1 MALPTLRSLRGPG
14 LSYRR
19 LVVPLAAGPE
29 SETAMEIASEL
40 ADEHGATISAVVVI
54 EVPKQLPLDAHMLEE
69 ESDARKLLEEARAI
83 GASRGVAVRARVLRA
98 RKTGKTI
105 INEAKNGDTDIVIL
119 RAPHSERRQRVF
131 GKTATYVLQHAPYR
145 VLIVSPPP
153 T

>member
-1 MALPTLRSLRGPG
+1 MALPALRSLRGPG

-83 GASRGVAVRARVLRA
+83 GARRGVAVRARVLLA
-98 RKTGKTI
+98 RGAGEAI
-105 INEAKNGDTDIVIL
+105 VGEAKDGGADIIVL
-119 RAPHSERRQRVF
+119 RAPRSGWRRRVF
-131 GKTATYVLQHAPYR
+131 GKTAAYVLQHAPCR
-145 VLIVSPPP
+145 VLVVSPPP
-153 T
+153 P

>member
-98 RKTGKTI
+98 RAAG
-105 INEAKNGDTDIVIL
+105 EATAGGADGAGAGIGVP
-119 RAPHSERRQRVF
+119 RAPRRRRRPRGF
-131 GKTATYVLQHAPYR
+131 
-145 VLIVSPPP
+145 
-153 T
+153 

>member
-1 MALPTLRSLRGPG
+1 MALPALRTHRGPG

-19 LVVPLAAGPE
+19 LVVPLADGPE

-83 GASRGVAVRARVLRA
+83 GAGRGVAVRARVLRA
-98 RKTGKTI
+98 RGAG
-105 INEAKNGDTDIVIL
+105 EAIVAEAEDGGADIVVL
-119 RAPHSERRQRVF
+119 RAPRSGRRRRVF
-131 GKTATYVLQHAPYR
+131 GKTAAYVLQHAPCR
-145 VLIVSPPP
+145 VLVVSPPLP
-153 T
+153 